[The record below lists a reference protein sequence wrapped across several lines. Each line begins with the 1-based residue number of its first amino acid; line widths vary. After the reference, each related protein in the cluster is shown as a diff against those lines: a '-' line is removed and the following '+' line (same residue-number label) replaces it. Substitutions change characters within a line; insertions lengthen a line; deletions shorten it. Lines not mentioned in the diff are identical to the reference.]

1 MEDNAAILALQSKE
15 EWLASVNFNENG
27 RINLDQSSVFSNF
40 NAFRMYVTGSAIRYL
55 QRKEIINS

>member
-40 NAFRMYVTGSAIRYL
+40 NAFRMYVTGIAIRYL
-55 QRKEIINS
+55 